1 MPDPESESAAGSP
14 PLEPATTSGS
24 ELLTL
29 LVLLLVSAVLLALC
43 FGCAALWLY
52 N

>member
-1 MPDPESESAAGSP
+1 MPDPEPTDGSP
-14 PLEPATTSGS
+14 PPRPSAPRARN

-29 LVLLLVSAVLLALC
+29 LALLLASAVLLALC
-43 FGCAALWLY
+43 LGCAAFWLY